1 MLTVLPRTVV
11 FAIAAL
17 AVSQAIPPP
26 LFHSSVDVVR
36 LAVTVRDQKGQFVR
50 DLGARDFDVRDE
62 GHTRAIADF
71 RQEIAGLSVAL
82 LFDTSGSMEGRLA
95 PARETASMVLD
106 ALYPWSDEAAV
117 FHFDTRLEELA
128 PFTRGLREL
137 PASIS
142 RLVPFGATSLF
153 DAIAQTAERLPRSDD
168 RRRAVIVFTD
178 GLDNASR
185 LTPPQVSAA
194 ASAIDVPVYVV
205 GIVSPLDDP
214 TSEQATPGARKSALS
229 GDLANLA
236 AWTGGAA
243 WVASGA
249 PQRKLAAHAIVDE
262 LRHQYLI
269 AIDAGVEPG
278 WHPVTVRM
286 RNRNLTAHTRSGYAV
301 GQSRP
306 GVQ

>member
-1 MLTVLPRTVV
+1 MFSVLPRTVA
-11 FAIAAL
+11 FAIAVH

-36 LAVTVRDQKGQFVR
+36 FAVTVRDRKGQFVR
-50 DLGARDFDVRDE
+50 DLSARDFDVKDTGRV
-62 GHTRAIADF
+62 RPIADF
-71 RQEIAGLSVAL
+71 RQEISGLSVAL

-95 PARETASMVLD
+95 PARETASLVLG

-117 FHFDTRLEELA
+117 FHFDTRLQEIA

-137 PASIS
+137 PAATSDI
-142 RLVPFGATSLF
+142 VPFGATSLF
-153 DAIAQTAERLPRSDD
+153 DAIAQAAERLPRSDD

-185 LTPPQVSAA
+185 LTPSQVSAS

-214 TSEQATPGARKSALS
+214 TSDQATPGAQKSALA

-236 AWTGGAA
+236 GWTGGAA
-243 WVASGA
+243 WIASGA
-249 PQRKLAAHAIVDE
+249 PQRRLAARAIVDE
-262 LRHQYLI
+262 LRHQYMI
-269 AIDAGVEPG
+269 AIDSGVEPG
-278 WHPVTVRM
+278 WHPLTVKM
-286 RNRNLTAHTRSGYAV
+286 RNRNLTAHARSGYAV
-301 GQSRP
+301 GQ
-306 GVQ
+306 